1 MWQTFFGHR
10 KVKIE
15 KKKRSEMLTSD
26 KFEILELSQGFS
38 ASFSVKQVGKTSL
51 KFGRSTTSVMVY
63 KECPILLV
71 K

>member
-1 MWQTFFGHR
+1 
-10 KVKIE
+10 
-15 KKKRSEMLTSD
+15 MLTSD

-71 K
+71 R